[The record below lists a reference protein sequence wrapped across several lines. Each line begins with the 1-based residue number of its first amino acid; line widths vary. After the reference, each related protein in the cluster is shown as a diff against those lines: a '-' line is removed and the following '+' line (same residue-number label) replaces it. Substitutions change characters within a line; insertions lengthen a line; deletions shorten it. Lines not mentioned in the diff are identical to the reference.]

1 MNTEPE
7 YDLEWFSGTGP
18 GGQHRNKHA
27 NCCRIHHRPT
37 GLSAQST
44 RHRSRHAN
52 FRDAAKLLQA
62 RISAHATQQTER
74 YRASDDRVRTYHAER
89 NVAIDHAS
97 GTVTPYRDLI
107 EKGNV
112 VDLQRHIEA
121 RKRSIM
127 IDRT

>member
-1 MNTEPE
+1 MKTEPE

-44 RHRSRHAN
+44 RFKSRRSN
-52 FRDAAKLLQA
+52 FQSAAKLLQA
-62 RISAHATQQTER
+62 RITANAKQQTER
-74 YRASDDRVRTYHAER
+74 YRASDERVRTYHAER
-89 NVAIDHAS
+89 NVVIDHAS
-97 GTVTPYRDLI
+97 GEVSRYTDVV
-107 EKGNV
+107 EKHNV
-112 VDLQRHIEA
+112 VDLQRLIEA

-127 IDRT
+127 KDQ